1 MGLLLRVGLLIGL
14 ISALASP
21 AVAKRHGK
29 SHHAATPS
37 SHKPSEA
44 EIEAATRLQVFLDRA
59 NFSPGKIDGHYND
72 FTLKAMAL
80 YRQSRGEATASPQDY
95 GTTTQQDQGT
105 EEAKSE
111 GRKSDARDPRPEVTE
126 KKGAKQKQS
135 SAPPKPDTAPD
146 LSGIDLA
153 SVNPVFIQ
161 YTVTDADT
169 QNIAPV
175 PRGESA
181 AVAAAKAK
189 LPALPYRDV
198 GQEIAEKFHC
208 DEKFLGELNP
218 GKNGATLKPG
228 DQLRVPNVEPFELEA
243 VKNLKPGSE
252 LRADAAN
259 EMPDEAETAPSET
272 SPSPAGDATSSVRI
286 KVDVKTNMLG
296 VFEGDKIVAAY
307 PVTVGSGEMPT
318 PIGEW
323 KVRGV
328 AKFPTF
334 RYDEKMLKSGERGKD
349 FYILKPGPNNPVGVI
364 WIALNKRGI
373 GIHGTDE
380 PDMIG
385 KVASHGCIRLANWD
399 IVRLAERV
407 KAGVPVEVK

>member
-1 MGLLLRVGLLIGL
+1 MQRFFRGFIVMLLVAGV
-14 ISALASP
+14 ASP
-21 AVAKRHGK
+21 AVAKKHRR
-29 SHHAATPS
+29 SHHPSTSPTP
-37 SHKPSEA
+37 HKPSEA
-44 EIEAATRLQVFLDRA
+44 EVEAATRLQVFLDRA

-72 FTLKAMAL
+72 VTLKALTL
-80 YRQSRGEATASPQDY
+80 YRESRGEPGPEGRSQKEEGGNQAPSPEATPSPA
-95 GTTTQQDQGT
+95 GRSS
-105 EEAKSE
+105 EARGQKSE
-111 GRKSDARDPRPEVTE
+111 IRGQKSQQP
-126 KKGAKQKQS
+126 
-135 SAPPKPDTAPD
+135 APAKPDVSPD

-161 YTVTDADT
+161 YTVTDADMK
-169 QNIAPV
+169 NIGPV

-198 GQEIAEKFHC
+198 GQEIAEKFHV
-208 DEKFLGELNP
+208 DQKFLSDLNP
-218 GKNGATLKPG
+218 GKNGTTLKPG
-228 DQLRVPNVEPFELEA
+228 DQLKVPNVEPFDLEA

-252 LRADAAN
+252 LSADAAN
-259 EMPDEAETAPSET
+259 EMPDEADTA
-272 SPSPAGDATSSVRI
+272 SPAGDATGSVRI

-307 PVTVGSGEMPT
+307 PVTVGSGEIPT

-334 RYDEKMLKSGERGKD
+334 RYDEKMLKSGERSKH
-349 FYILKPGPNNPVGVI
+349 FYLLKPGPNNPVGVI
-364 WIALNKRGI
+364 WIALNKKGI

-380 PDMIG
+380 PDTVG

-399 IVRLAERV
+399 IVRLAGRV

>member
-1 MGLLLRVGLLIGL
+1 MRVLLRIGL
-14 ISALASP
+14 VAGLIAALALP
-21 AVAKRHGK
+21 AAAKRHGK
-29 SHHAATPS
+29 SHRAASPS
-37 SHKPSEA
+37 PHKPSPA

-72 FTLKAMAL
+72 VTVKALTL
-80 YRQSRGEATASPQDY
+80 YRQSRGEP
-95 GTTTQQDQGT
+95 
-105 EEAKSE
+105 
-111 GRKSDARDPRPEVTE
+111 
-126 KKGAKQKQS
+126 
-135 SAPPKPDTAPD
+135 APPPPTKPDSPPD

-161 YTVTDADT
+161 YTVTDGDT
-169 QNIAPV
+169 KNIGPV

-218 GKNGATLKPG
+218 GKNGTALKPG
-228 DQLRVPNVEPFELEA
+228 DQLRVPNVETFDLEA

-252 LRADAAN
+252 LTADAAN

-272 SPSPAGDATSSVRI
+272 APSPAGSATGSVRVKI
-286 KVDVKTNMLG
+286 DVKTNMLG
-296 VFEGDKIVAAY
+296 VFENDKIVAAY
-307 PVTVGSGEMPT
+307 PVTVGSGEIPT

-334 RYDEKMLKSGERGKD
+334 RYDEKMLKRGKRGRN

-380 PDMIG
+380 PDTIG
-385 KVASHGCIRLANWD
+385 KAASHGCIRLANWD
-399 IVRLAERV
+399 IVRLAGRV